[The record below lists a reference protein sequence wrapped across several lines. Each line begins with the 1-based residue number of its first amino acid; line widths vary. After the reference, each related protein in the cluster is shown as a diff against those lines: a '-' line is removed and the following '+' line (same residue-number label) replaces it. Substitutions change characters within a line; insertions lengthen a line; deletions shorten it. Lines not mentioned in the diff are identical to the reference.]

1 MADLEQSGKNPVNDT
16 NSVHGVVVQAR
27 LSSWYSAATV
37 KRKQAL
43 HEWELNIPHWYKTLP
58 PDRRKVLEAA
68 HQRSMGALNMLD
80 GILKDLKGAIEFG
93 EPLLQ
98 AAIQQKVGRLIDVKR
113 VFFAR
118 KEFMAADRSKV
129 FGDEAT
135 GYCYYTGLSLIEA
148 ALQNFSANEA
158 VESNG
163 DDSSLITRYDF
174 HRRPAA
180 ATFNEGAVL
189 ARKDLLRPHV
199 FAGLCR
205 ELDLGKLYLAHVTS
219 IVKPPDKPE
228 GISDNDAA
236 RVRSLI
242 TASTRQQLLFAAE
255 VALELGNIKQDAYTL
270 LKELAFW
277 KADVA
282 WRGKSVY
289 FSNLKMLHV
298 ELRQIIVIGPLKFGY
313 VRGVKVFEREPCI
326 VFISGDP
333 ICELKEYADLGGLQ
347 TDLVERLC
355 SGEYRQFFSQCV
367 LYEQQT
373 KFFSTVKLH
382 LDPLNMYA
390 EDEDFDPAKARTGT
404 WSTGYGISMP
414 RTWGD
419 HSLQKVDLILSN
431 ARAMVVSTASA
442 DDNARNAWL
451 MSLASV
457 ALTVLN
463 VASFVVPQLAPLM
476 LLIGA
481 VQMLYEIAT
490 GAEAWEEGDMKEAW
504 AHVSAVAFNVTTAI
518 VGAKLLPMI
527 KTPFVEA
534 LAHVRCPDATVRLYA
549 PGLKPYLRQVSLPES
564 LKANANGLFEHGGN
578 LYLPENDGHYLVEP
592 SGTGN
597 TYRIVHPQN
606 PSAYSP
612 QVRLT
617 EVGAW
622 MHEHENP
629 LTWTTPQL
637 MQRLGP
643 VAQRL
648 GQQPLKLE
656 RICQMAAVD
665 SSMLRKMHV
674 DQGPVPGL
682 LADTLKRFDIDET
695 IASEKPGVS
704 ASLLAKHQADLFAQ
718 RYAATESESGAAVGL
733 LKRSFGS
740 LPDSVAQ
747 ELLSH
752 ASKTEVQMIE
762 QHQRVP
768 LRLAEEARCYQQ
780 EVRLARA
787 YEGLYRK
794 TLGNHDTQRM
804 VLHSMKTLPGWPSDL
819 RIEVLEKTN
828 EGGERLVDSIG
839 PEGVAAKRFLI
850 KFGPENLYEVRD
862 DKFGVLNQQADI
874 YGAMQAAVSP
884 EDLAAMKLTAGDRG
898 ASLKQ
903 ALQQK
908 PLMPRDEL
916 RKLLKM
922 QPVKPGYKPPMRLAD
937 GRLGY
942 PLSPLRGAG
951 RRPFACEMKA
961 AKLYPSKSIESV
973 EEMLGLRALDD
984 AGMLAR
990 LEQLEQ
996 EFNQLNADLK
1006 NWEQQEGAV
1015 GSARDRRRVAN
1026 TLKEVWRRSSPQ
1038 ALASDQT
1045 PIGHILDLSDEVV
1058 GELPPITAN
1067 MDHVGSLVLPR
1078 MALTDASLPF
1088 LSSFR
1093 RLRWLNMSDNYLTR
1107 LPEFAEGTVQL
1118 TKLDLSNNAI
1128 QLTEQ
1133 SRMRLEGMQSLKTLK
1148 LSCNRQLG
1156 WVANLHGL
1164 RNLNQIY
1171 LANTGTTT
1179 FPTGAERL
1187 TNLAMIDLHS
1197 NQITTL
1203 PEYAYQHL
1211 DRINL
1216 HDNPFSAA
1224 TRARLRLDPLDPA
1237 QWDDHVTHDEARELW
1252 LHDST
1257 VTERVRRGT
1266 TWDEVKLNP
1275 QSDAFFTV
1283 LADTTRCAE
1292 YISGVTRPAM
1302 AERVWEMLEAAK
1314 EGQAIRESLFKTADD
1329 RITCGDGSSV
1339 EFMNLESE
1347 LLADKALEMA
1357 GAGDAEGKLIAT
1369 AEQLFRLKLVDVIA
1383 QRDVEARGPG
1393 FTEQVEVILAYRT
1406 RLADRLGLP
1415 VKSRGMLFSR
1425 QANVS
1430 QAAIDDAYAQVILD
1444 ECVIS
1449 NKVDFFLEREF
1460 WEKHLR
1466 SHYSREFASLMDPI
1480 IEEIDE
1486 KSAALDELSASQN
1499 TQDNAADQATKD
1511 VWQAKH
1517 AEVVDRL
1524 ADLLG
1529 KTKDEILV
1537 NGSMQSVFYNDE
1549 MNLLRAERERE
1560 ERLNLQTLTQSV
1572 LEKVD
1577 STDGAQV

>member
-1 MADLEQSGKNPVNDT
+1 MADLEQSGKIPVNDT
-16 NSVHGVVVQAR
+16 RSVHGVVVQAR

-37 KRKQAL
+37 KRKHAL
-43 HEWELNIPHWYKTLP
+43 HEWELNIPHWYKTLS
-58 PDRRKVLEAA
+58 PDRRQVLEAA
-68 HQRSMGALNMLD
+68 HQRSMRTLNMLD
-80 GILKDLKGAIEFG
+80 GILKDLKGAIEFA

-98 AAIQQKVGRLIDVKR
+98 AAILQKTGRSIDVKR

-158 VESNG
+158 VESND
-163 DDSSLITRYDF
+163 DDSSLITHYDF
-174 HRRPAA
+174 HRRPAPT
-180 ATFNEGAVL
+180 TFNAGAVL
-189 ARKDLLRPHV
+189 ARSDPLKPHV

-205 ELDLGKLYLAHVTS
+205 DLDLGTLYVAHVTS

-228 GISDNDAA
+228 GVSVNDAA
-236 RVRSLI
+236 RVRGRI
-242 TASTRQQLLFAAE
+242 TASTRQQLLLAAE

-270 LKELAFW
+270 LNELAFW
-277 KADVA
+277 KADVT
-282 WRGKSVY
+282 WRGKSVD

-298 ELRQIIVIGPLKFGY
+298 ELKQIIVIGPLEFGY
-313 VRGVKVFEREPCI
+313 VRGVKVFKRAPCI

-347 TDLVERLC
+347 IDLVERMC
-355 SGEYRQFFSQCV
+355 SGEYRRFFSQYV
-367 LYEQQT
+367 PYEQQT
-373 KFFSTVKLH
+373 KFFSTAKLH
-382 LDPLNMYA
+382 LDPLNVYA

-414 RTWGD
+414 RTWSD

-451 MSLASV
+451 MSLAST

-504 AHVSAVAFNVTTAI
+504 AHVSAVAFNVTTAV

-527 KTPFVEA
+527 KTPFVQA
-534 LAHVRCPDATVRLYA
+534 LAHVRCPDANVRLYA

-564 LKANANGLFEHGGN
+564 LKANANGLFEHDDN
-578 LYLPENDGHYLVEP
+578 LYLAENDGHYLVEP

-617 EVGAW
+617 EAGAW
-622 MHEHENP
+622 IHEHENP

-674 DQGPVPGL
+674 DQGRVPGL
-682 LADTLKRFDIDET
+682 LADILKRFDIDET
-695 IASEKPGVS
+695 IASEKNPGVS

-752 ASKTEVQMIE
+752 ASKAEVQMIE

-794 TLGNHDTQRM
+794 TLGNDDTQRM
-804 VLHSMKTLPGWPSDL
+804 VLHSVKTLPGWPSDL
-819 RIEVLEKTN
+819 RIEVLEKTS
-828 EGGERLVDSIG
+828 EGGERVVDSIG
-839 PEGVAAKRFLI
+839 PEGVAAKRLLI
-850 KFGPENLYEVRD
+850 KFGPQNLYEVRD
-862 DKFGVLNQQADI
+862 DKFGVLNLQADI

-884 EDLAAMKLTAGDRG
+884 EDLTVMKLTAGDRG

-951 RRPFACEMKA
+951 RRPLVCEMKA
-961 AKLYPSKSIESV
+961 AKLYPSKSIEAV
-973 EEMLGLRALDD
+973 EEMLGLRELDD

-1006 NWEQQEGAV
+1006 DWEQKAGAV

-1038 ALASDQT
+1038 AFASDQT

-1058 GELPPITAN
+1058 GELPQITAN

-1093 RLRWLNMSDNYLTR
+1093 RLRWLNMSDNHLTR
-1107 LPEFAEGTVQL
+1107 LPEFADGAV

-1128 QLTEQ
+1128 QLTGQ
-1133 SRMRLEGMQSLKTLK
+1133 SRMRLEGMQNLKILR
-1148 LSCNRQLG
+1148 LSGNRQLG

-1179 FPTGAERL
+1179 FPAGAEQL

-1197 NQITTL
+1197 NRIATL
-1203 PEYAYQHL
+1203 PEYAYPHL

-1292 YISGVTRPAM
+1292 YASGVTRPAM
-1302 AERVWEMLEAAK
+1302 VERVWEMLEAAK
-1314 EGQAIRESLFKTADD
+1314 ESQAIRESLFKAADD

-1347 LLADKALEMA
+1347 LLAAKALEMA
-1357 GAGDAEGKLIAT
+1357 GEGDAEGKLIAT

-1383 QRDVEARGPG
+1383 QRDVEARGRD

-1415 VKSRGMLFSR
+1415 VKSRGMLFPR

-1430 QAAIDDAYAQVILD
+1430 QAAIDDAYAQVLVD
-1444 ECVIS
+1444 ERVLS
-1449 NKVDFFLEREF
+1449 NKVDFFLERAF

-1466 SHYSREFASLMDPI
+1466 SHYSREFASLMEPV

-1486 KSAALDELSASQN
+1486 KSAALDELSALQDA
-1499 TQDNAADQATKD
+1499 QDNAADQATK
-1511 VWQAKH
+1511 VPGRQ
-1517 AEVVDRL
+1517 
-1524 ADLLG
+1524 
-1529 KTKDEILV
+1529 
-1537 NGSMQSVFYNDE
+1537 SM
-1549 MNLLRAERERE
+1549 MRW
-1560 ERLNLQTLTQSV
+1560 
-1572 LEKVD
+1572 
-1577 STDGAQV
+1577 STDWRACWARPGMRYWWMARCKVFFTMTK

>member
-16 NSVHGVVVQAR
+16 RSVHGVVVQAR

-43 HEWELNIPHWYKTLP
+43 HEWELNIPHWYKTLS

-80 GILKDLKGAIEFG
+80 GILKDLKGAIEFA

-98 AAIQQKVGRLIDVKR
+98 AAIQQKTGRFIDVKR

-129 FGDEAT
+129 FGVEAT

-158 VESNG
+158 VESND
-163 DDSSLITRYDF
+163 DDSSLITHYDF
-174 HRRPAA
+174 HRRPAPT
-180 ATFNEGAVL
+180 TFNAGAVL
-189 ARKDLLRPHV
+189 ARSDPLKPHV

-205 ELDLGKLYLAHVTS
+205 DLDLGKLYLAHVTS

-228 GISDNDAA
+228 GVSDNDAA
-236 RVRSLI
+236 RVRSRI
-242 TASTRQQLLFAAE
+242 TASTRQQILFAAE

-277 KADVA
+277 KADVT
-282 WRGKSVY
+282 WRGKSVH
-289 FSNLKMLHV
+289 FSNLNMLHV
-298 ELRQIIVIGPLKFGY
+298 ELKQIIVIGPLTFGY
-313 VRGVKVFEREPCI
+313 VRGVKVFHREPCI
-326 VFISGDP
+326 VFIPGDP
-333 ICELKEYADLGGLQ
+333 ICELKEYAGLGGLQ

-355 SGEYRQFFSQCV
+355 SGEYRRFFSQYV
-367 LYEQQT
+367 PYEQQT
-373 KFFSTVKLH
+373 KFFSSVKLH
-382 LDPLNMYA
+382 LDQLNMYA
-390 EDEDFDPAKARTGT
+390 EDEDFDPEKTSTGT

-457 ALTVLN
+457 ALTVVN

-504 AHVSAVAFNVTTAI
+504 AHVSAVAFNVTTAV

-527 KTPFVEA
+527 KTPFVQA
-534 LAHVRCPDATVRLYA
+534 LAHVRCPDANVRLYA

-564 LKANANGLFEHGGN
+564 LKANANGLFEHDDN
-578 LYLPENDGHYLVEP
+578 LYLAENDGHYLVEP

-617 EVGAW
+617 EAGAW
-622 MHEHENP
+622 IHEHENP

-674 DQGPVPGL
+674 DQGRVPGL
-682 LADTLKRFDIDET
+682 LADILKRFDIDET
-695 IASEKPGVS
+695 IASEKKPGVR

-733 LKRSFGS
+733 LKRLLGS

-752 ASKTEVQMIE
+752 ASKAEVQMIE

-794 TLGNHDTQRM
+794 TLGNDDTQRM
-804 VLHSMKTLPGWPSDL
+804 VLHSVKTLPGWPSDL
-819 RIEVLEKTN
+819 RIEVLEKTS
-828 EGGERLVDSIG
+828 EGGERVVDSIG
-839 PEGVAAKRFLI
+839 PEGVAAKRLLI
-850 KFGPENLYEVRD
+850 KFGPQNLYEVRD

-874 YGAMQAAVSP
+874 YGAIQAAVSP
-884 EDLAAMKLTAGDRG
+884 EDLTVMKLTAGDRG

-908 PLMPRDEL
+908 PLMPRDQL

-937 GRLGY
+937 GRFGY

-951 RRPFACEMKA
+951 RRPFVCEMKA
-961 AKLYPSKSIESV
+961 AKLYPSKSIEAV
-973 EEMLGLRALDD
+973 EEMLGLSELDD

-1006 NWEQQEGAV
+1006 DWEQKAGAV

-1026 TLKEVWRRSSPQ
+1026 TLKGVWRRTSPQ
-1038 ALASDQT
+1038 AFASDQT

-1093 RLRWLNMSDNYLTR
+1093 RLRWLNMSDNHLTR
-1107 LPEFAEGTVQL
+1107 LPEFADGAV

-1128 QLTEQ
+1128 RLTEQ
-1133 SRMRLEGMQSLKTLK
+1133 SRMRLERMQSLKILR
-1148 LSCNRQLG
+1148 LSGNRQLG

-1164 RNLNQIY
+1164 RNLIQIY

-1179 FPTGAERL
+1179 FPAGAEQL

-1197 NQITTL
+1197 NRITTL

-1237 QWDDHVTHDEARELW
+1237 QWGDHVTHDEARELW
-1252 LHDST
+1252 LHDSP
-1257 VTERVRRGT
+1257 VTERVRRGM

-1292 YISGVTRPAM
+1292 YASGVTRPAM

-1314 EGQAIRESLFKTADD
+1314 ESQAIRESLFKAADD

-1347 LLADKALEMA
+1347 LLAAKALEMA
-1357 GAGDAEGKLIAT
+1357 GEGDAEGKLIAT

-1383 QRDVEARGPG
+1383 QRDVEARGRG
-1393 FTEQVEVILAYRT
+1393 FAEQVEVILAYRT

-1415 VKSRGMLFSR
+1415 VKSRGMLFPR

-1430 QAAIDDAYAQVILD
+1430 QAAIDDAYAQVLVD
-1444 ECVIS
+1444 ERVIS
-1449 NKVDFFLEREF
+1449 NKVDFFLERAF

-1466 SHYSREFASLMDPI
+1466 SHYSREFASLMELV

-1486 KSAALDELSASQN
+1486 KSAALDELSALQDA
-1499 TQDNAADQATKD
+1499 QDNAADQATKD
-1511 VWQAKH
+1511 AWQAKH
-1517 AEVVDRL
+1517 DEVVDRL
-1524 ADLLG
+1524 ASLLG
-1529 KTKDEILV
+1529 KTRDEILV
-1537 NGSMQSVFYNDE
+1537 DGSMQSVFYNDE
-1549 MNLLRAERERE
+1549 MKLLGAERARE
-1560 ERLNLQTLTQSV
+1560 ERLNLQTLTRSV
-1572 LEKVD
+1572 LEKVGA
-1577 STDGAQV
+1577 THGAQV